1 LKGDNLISFES
12 FIKIKRLIV
21 DTIELSVKQLQEE
34 ILDLKKKSDVTILA
48 HYYQTIQIQQIAD
61 FLGDSLGL
69 SQIARDKTNTE
80 YIIFAGVDFMAE
92 TASILNQDKH
102 VLIPNYESC
111 CPMAAYLTPELIKE
125 FRQKYPDL
133 PVVTYVN
140 STADVKAESDI
151 CCTSSNAVKIVQ
163 KIKEEFNTQAVLF
176 GPDANL
182 ADYTEQISKIKT
194 IKMPENGHCYV
205 HSQLTTEDIRMMK
218 KAHPK
223 AKVIVHPE
231 CERNVRELSD
241 FVGSTAHMYRYVKE
255 SPSEINEFI
264 IGTEIGLLERMMADF
279 PTNKYYLASDKM
291 ICYNMK
297 KHNLELIKYLLEN
310 LDNKSFE
317 VKVPKKIAERALD
330 PINKMLDYS

>member
-1 LKGDNLISFES
+1 MN
-12 FIKIKRLIV
+12 
-21 DTIELSVKQLQEE
+21 QLQEE
-34 ILDLKKKSDVTILA
+34 ILDLKKKCDVTILA

-69 SQIARDKTNTE
+69 SQIARDKANTE

-92 TASILNQDKH
+92 TASILNPDKH
-102 VLIPNYESC
+102 VLIPNNESC
-111 CPMAAYLTPELIKE
+111 CPMAAFLTPEMVKD
-125 FRQKYPDL
+125 FKKKNPRL

-140 STADVKAESDI
+140 STAAVKAESDI
-151 CCTSSNAVKIVQ
+151 CCTSSNSVNIVKNIS
-163 KIKEEFNTQAVLF
+163 KEFNTGTVLF

-182 ADYTEQISKIKT
+182 ADYTEKISKIKT

-205 HSQLTTEDIRMMK
+205 HSQLTTEDVRIMK
-218 KAHPK
+218 RAHPK

-231 CERNVRELSD
+231 CKRSVRDLSD
-241 FVGSTAHMYRYVKE
+241 FVGSTTQMHRYVKE

-310 LDNKSFE
+310 LDDKNFE
-317 VKVPKKIAERALD
+317 IKVPKKIAERALT